1 MIVRQ
6 LDCGLTIF
14 KSRLSSHNRKM
25 NCIIGGP
32 HSSFQFL
39 AEKAGN
45 AARLLTHFTEGL
57 TKLRQL
63 GPPRIPVN
71 PMSLEDEMFAKA
83 HNVPEQKE
91 IYRIASKEKS
101 EENPG
106 EKKLCSTCL
115 YMFMDDSPE
124 TLREIKNLRLEQEC
138 GIDINYRCVRCRE
151 CSACKD
157 SDRSEAISLREEAE
171 MDLIDQSVKLDLV
184 NKKIICSLP
193 LRGEEKQFL
202 TSNYGQ
208 ALKILE
214 QQVKQYSMQQTT
226 KELIIKAFNKLFDN
240 GHAAFLKDLTEEER
254 ELFSNKPVQYFIPWR
269 IAFSDSVTTP
279 ARPVLDA
286 SSRTR
291 ARPDGSGGKSLNDLV
306 CKGKVETLNLLKL
319 ILNFRVGKFSM
330 TGDLQQF
337 YNACKLV
344 PDQWNLQRFLFKSD
358 LDPASPVEEGVIKT
372 LIYGVSSVSAQSENS
387 MKKLGNVV
395 KDTKPEVKKL
405 IDEKRFCDDLGDSKA
420 TKEECVK
427 LADDA
432 DEVFSMVDL
441 TCKSWNFSGQD
452 PDMKV
457 SKDGVSIG
465 VAGFQWFPKL
475 DFYIVKIPP
484 LHFGYKRRG
493 KLAEGTK
500 LFSGQLQ
507 SMDEFVPRKLN
518 RKMVSSK
525 FASIFDMTGKLGPV
539 LAEAKDILR
548 DTIIATADWTSPMP
562 EELRSKWI
570 RQFQLWEQLRGLK
583 FTRSVMPDDAVDSKM
598 RLIVKGDFALKMLVV
613 GGWGGFRKQ
622 SGGWSCQHILS
633 RTLLAEK
640 NTTIPKGELQ
650 SLTNASNMCWL
661 LRKLL
666 TDWVED

>member
-1 MIVRQ
+1 M
-6 LDCGLTIF
+6 
-14 KSRLSSHNRKM
+14 
-25 NCIIGGP
+25 
-32 HSSFQFL
+32 
-39 AEKAGN
+39 
-45 AARLLTHFTEGL
+45 
-57 TKLRQL
+57 
-63 GPPRIPVN
+63 
-71 PMSLEDEMFAKA
+71 
-83 HNVPEQKE
+83 
-91 IYRIASKEKS
+91 
-101 EENPG
+101 
-106 EKKLCSTCL
+106 
-115 YMFMDDSPE
+115 
-124 TLREIKNLRLEQEC
+124 
-138 GIDINYRCVRCRE
+138 
-151 CSACKD
+151 
-157 SDRSEAISLREEAE
+157 
-171 MDLIDQSVKLDLV
+171 
-184 NKKIICSLP
+184 
-193 LRGEEKQFL
+193 
-202 TSNYGQ
+202 
-208 ALKILE
+208 
-214 QQVKQYSMQQTT
+214 
-226 KELIIKAFNKLFDN
+226 
-240 GHAAFLKDLTEEER
+240 
-254 ELFSNKPVQYFIPWR
+254 
-269 IAFSDSVTTP
+269 
-279 ARPVLDA
+279 
-286 SSRTR
+286 
-291 ARPDGSGGKSLNDLV
+291 
-306 CKGKVETLNLLKL
+306 
-319 ILNFRVGKFSM
+319 
-330 TGDLQQF
+330 
-337 YNACKLV
+337 
-344 PDQWNLQRFLFKSD
+344 
-358 LDPASPVEEGVIKT
+358 IKT

-525 FASIFDMTGKLGPV
+525 FASIFDKTGKLGPV

-598 RLIVKGDFALKMLVV
+598 RLIVKGDFVLKKLVV